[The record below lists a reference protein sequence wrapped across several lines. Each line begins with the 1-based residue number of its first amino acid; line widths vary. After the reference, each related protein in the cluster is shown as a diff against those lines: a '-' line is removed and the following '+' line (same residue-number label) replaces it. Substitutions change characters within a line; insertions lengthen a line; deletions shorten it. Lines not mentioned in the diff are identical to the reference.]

1 MAFEAMSDM
10 RDLSMSER
18 HAGWKGGTFGMV
30 DELPGRRSRSSEGPP
45 NPWLAK
51 LPIDKSREDI

>member
-1 MAFEAMSDM
+1 M

-18 HAGWKGGTFGMV
+18 HAGWKEGTFGMD